1 MINYIQSN
9 YNDTSL
15 NTYIIDESF
24 WIELVEKIKNKN
36 KDTINYV
43 KNKSIYYNIQIKN
56 LLMKFIMYL
65 INNKLININNNNK
78 FIDFIYYIV
87 HNTSAKDIYLLN
99 YTIFHLE
106 DIIISL

>member
-1 MINYIQSN
+1 
-9 YNDTSL
+9 
-15 NTYIIDESF
+15 
-24 WIELVEKIKNKN
+24 
-36 KDTINYV
+36 
-43 KNKSIYYNIQIKN
+43 
-56 LLMKFIMYL
+56 MYL